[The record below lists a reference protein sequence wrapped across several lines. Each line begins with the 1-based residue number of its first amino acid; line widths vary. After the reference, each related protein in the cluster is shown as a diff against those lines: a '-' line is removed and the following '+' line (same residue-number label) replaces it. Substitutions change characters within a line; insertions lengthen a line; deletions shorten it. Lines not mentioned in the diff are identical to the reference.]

1 MTHKHRSTLLPFLSL
16 LYCFLPSGFLCEQIC
31 DIMSQSIE
39 KTTEKPESPAAG
51 QDDSLKRR
59 APEEEDAASSPAE
72 KRAKTEA
79 PLDLA
84 VTLGYKDGDRVEVEW
99 EIENDNGET
108 TVHWWGATLL
118 SHDGRTE
125 DSVAIR
131 QLKYDPH
138 QKFESSVEDVIFLGS
153 NLLVSPDSQNQLTFR
168 REGEEEVQWYNEGDL
183 NESLNNILMTA
194 MSKNSEAWKTLSPAR
209 QAMIAEK
216 IASKKEKLIE
226 ALRGHNGVITS
237 ETIQDVIA
245 KAFA

>member
-1 MTHKHRSTLLPFLSL
+1 
-16 LYCFLPSGFLCEQIC
+16 
-31 DIMSQSIE
+31 MSQSND
-39 KTTEKPESPAAG
+39 KTTEKPASPAAG

-59 APEEEDAASSPAE
+59 APEDEDAASSPME

-79 PLDLA
+79 LDLA
-84 VTLGYKDGDRVEVEW
+84 VTLGFKDGDRLEVEW

-118 SHDGRTE
+118 EHDGRTE

-138 QKFESSVEDVIFLGS
+138 QSFESSVEDVIFLGS

-183 NESLNNILMTA
+183 NESLNKILMTA

-226 ALRGHNGVITS
+226 ALRGHNGIITS
-237 ETIQDVIA
+237 ETIQDVMA